1 MLNIFPN
8 VRRLYHEDERAQF
21 DFVQPNVDFKKDYGV
36 SLHEILKNEVWI
48 DTSKCQPKTKVKINV
63 NKFPR
68 IKVNNDTMEPE
79 PEYECMLEPE
89 PELP

>member
-21 DFVQPNVDFKKDYGV
+21 DFVQPNVDFKKEYGV
-36 SLHEILKNEVWI
+36 SLHEVLKNEVWI
-48 DTSKCQPKTKVKINV
+48 DSFKCQPKINA
-63 NKFPR
+63 R
-68 IKVNNDTMEPE
+68 IKVNNDAIEPE
-79 PEYECMLEPE
+79 SEYECTLEPE

>member
-48 DTSKCQPKTKVKINV
+48 DTSKCQPKTI
-63 NKFPR
+63 PR